1 MNEDEDEDDG
11 TGSFGSYSDHSV
23 HTYFG
28 FDLFDEFIRQAQAR
42 ASAHNTQRGYGSEEE
57 EEWREYLRESRRKE
71 DEERA
76 RRAEE
81 EKLRVAAQKKVRIE
95 REEEA
100 RINAILQE
108 DRIHDKTTSKINK
121 KKKNAQV
128 PSRKNCSCQGC
139 QDRFLR
145 ESNEKN
151 QSKHDP
157 EGHAERMRIRKEVA
171 ARKEKEAAD
180 KARQEA
186 ERLAEE
192 QRAAEKAAEE
202 KKIAQEKAIA
212 EKAARDRLH
221 QLIAEQEAKRRAEE
235 QAAAEEDARRR
246 KMEQKA
252 KQKAKQEAKAAAD
265 RKAKEDKEAA
275 ERKAR
280 EFAERKAKEAAER
293 EAEEAARRLAEQ
305 EARNAARLIAE
316 QKAESARR
324 AAQEAARLAQQKA
337 ERDAEE
343 LRKKQETEDLA
354 ARRREAHR
362 TKKPLEYISEQEA
375 KYAADDKE
383 FDVAFARDLHEV
395 SHRMKK
401 KMDREARNAKIQ
413 CKFGSR
419 CKYVA
424 TGTCHYMH
432 EAIPQGLAAEPDRNP
447 SALDGHQH
455 GSVEYVDDTPEQN
468 HRIKTQT
475 QKLGSKKVEEVAH
488 HEINTPKDKHTT
500 DQGHPAAA
508 TNGISLSDPNV
519 KLAFAHIQNKKDD
532 LINGLLAQ
540 GKHVPAGG
548 IPLQLGWDRLGFA
561 NKCHF
566 CGYKKPKYAFRC
578 PEGGARA
585 CGRCKKGFSLVT
597 PEDEVA
603 LLSRSSDA

>member
-1 MNEDEDEDDG
+1 MNEDKDEDDG
-11 TGSFGSYSDHSV
+11 TGSFGSYSDRSGR
-23 HTYFG
+23 TYFG
-28 FDLFDEFIRQAQAR
+28 FGAFDEFIRQAQAR
-42 ASAHNTQRGYGSEEE
+42 ASAHNTRRGCGSEEE
-57 EEWREYLRESRRKE
+57 EREWREYLRESKRKE
-71 DEERA
+71 DEKRA

-108 DRIHDKTTSKINK
+108 DRIHDRTTSKINK
-121 KKKNAQV
+121 KKKNAQA

-145 ESNEKN
+145 ESNEKD
-151 QSKHDP
+151 QSKRDP
-157 EGHAERMRIRKEVA
+157 ESHAERMRIRKEIA

-180 KARQEA
+180 KVRQEA

-202 KKIAQEKAIA
+202 EKIAREKAVA
-212 EKAARDRLH
+212 EKAARARLY
-221 QLIAEQEAKRRAEE
+221 QLIAEQKAKRIAEE
-235 QAAAEEDARRR
+235 QAAAQEAAHRRN
-246 KMEQKA
+246 MEQLA
-252 KQKAKQEAKAAAD
+252 NQEAKAAAD
-265 RKAKEDKEAA
+265 RKAKGEKEAA
-275 ERKAR
+275 ERKVR

-293 EAEEAARRLAEQ
+293 EAAETAHRLAEQ
-305 EARNAARLIAE
+305 EARNAARLEADKR
-316 QKAESARR
+316 KADSARQ
-324 AAQEAARLAQQKA
+324 AAQEAARLAQQRA

-354 ARRREAHR
+354 ARRGEEHR
-362 TKKPLEYISEQEA
+362 TKKPLEYIAEQEA

-395 SHRMKK
+395 SYRMKK

-424 TGTCHYMH
+424 TGTCHFMH
-432 EAIPQGLAAEPDRNP
+432 EANPQGSATAPDRKP
-447 SALDGHQH
+447 SAFESHEH
-455 GSVEYVDDTPEQN
+455 GPVEYVDDTPERN
-468 HRIKTQT
+468 HHIKTQT
-475 QKLGSKKVEEVAH
+475 QNLGSKKVEKVAH
-488 HEINTPKDKHTT
+488 REINVPKDKHTT

-508 TNGISLSDPNV
+508 TNGISPSDPNV
-519 KLAFAHIQNKKDD
+519 KLAFDHIQNKKND

-597 PEDEVA
+597 PEDEAA